1 MRRKED
7 AQISKKSEA
16 DYIYDYLG
24 KYFVVPPFP
33 PVVSPELY

>member
-7 AQISKKSEA
+7 AHISKSEA

-24 KYFVVPPFP
+24 KYFVVPPSP